1 MTSSKKLE
9 AVTNLRAIRTDLTT
23 GSLKTNMI
31 YVYFN
36 IPNININEIN
46 SFTIRH
52 KPYTQYYTV
61 SFISKRIDR
70 YDSSYFSNMRYEINT
85 SNFKDDNGNDNLFG
99 NGYGYQWVIQV
110 TYTMN
115 NGEESETATIISER
129 YT

>member
-1 MTSSKKLE
+1 
-9 AVTNLRAIRTDLTT
+9 
-23 GSLKTNMI
+23 
-31 YVYFN
+31 
-36 IPNININEIN
+36 
-46 SFTIRH
+46 
-52 KPYTQYYTV
+52 
-61 SFISKRIDR
+61 
-70 YDSSYFSNMRYEINT
+70 MRYEINT